1 MWTSIAF
8 SLTFVIAA
16 ANAGGDT
23 RCDATRQMFQDSAC
37 CGDGEKA
44 WCSSPS
50 LEDKLEDLQRENVKV
65 LNVLQ
70 TSRLKGGLQASLQSK
85 LIRGE
90 TTSSRTVNQYGG
102 LANMAAMIKNIKT
115 DTKAAGEHVFVVD
128 MGDFGS
134 GTSINADTRSKAY
147 ADFFNHL
154 DYDLVLIGNHDLD
167 FEQTACVDPTNSSIT
182 LEPQYCSNVANLRK
196 KMNMPFVAGNINWGP
211 GYDKVDFLWD
221 DAKGT
226 AEYDGLTLCYVAT
239 TSNKGKL
246 SQTSPK
252 EGTTFSPPGDYAR
265 KVFAAELPE
274 ENCELRTVF
283 HHGYMSQSYGPMLVN
298 INGESDK
305 YGSQRLDIVWS
316 DDGSVG
322 GIVTMHDA
330 RTGNDLE
337 DLEQTSYAEWSSEF
351 SHLMHEVVGNR
362 AREVSVV
369 LHYPRAIVAGYS
381 IGPNE
386 VDLDMLKT
394 TIEGL
399 APEGVTYIVERA
411 DHTDAGK
418 KEFALRVS
426 ARGDKV
432 DHIENLQAMLIEE
445 GLDGRRVMKRDFAA
459 QTLADL
465 RKLAKAMAQSK
476 LDGAGVHSFQAN
488 LQASVAAS
496 NVTIAMGTFEP
507 YEDFA
512 FASTRASDD
521 LLLGLSAQDLTDNMG
536 DALER
541 WATVNGK
548 YEVEYAGG
556 GVAISNRN
564 PFEIVYK
571 DGATT
576 DARQEDLDISQGN
589 SFGWDRIEY
598 DLVNRRIQKITH
610 NVLPVL
616 GDSSKNQDT
625 FDLSQM
631 VYYKDYGLVQPDA
644 TVGAMVTT
652 LFNDY
657 LGIDS
662 LGTFAKTHV
671 PFSGRLDGW
680 SPLNIISV
688 DSYVWYMTE
697 QVMPAHPELGLSST
711 TPIVSFVNQ
720 FSIHTGVPTQFG
732 GELESDKQVVTNLDL
747 VEQGQFANSFAI
759 AEISLANML
768 GWIFR
773 NVIFPYG
780 SGTCQSRVR
789 DYGNIEPLSGIVL
802 QFDNR
807 RDMWLNKD
815 GTSRRSICSWSDMK
829 DLVVNADDILPVVLN
844 KVWIRMAAD
853 GSRLPNDAPLDQWTL
868 IWNARAADA
877 PGKTSADAM
886 MWPSGLPVADRPAAW
901 EAKKLYV
908 PGSNYHVDY
917 LMPTFYGATSL
928 YHDTTISTDYY
939 AKGRLGIPSLFIA
952 ATMDGG
958 KSPGYITSIDETS
971 TFEDGTNMLEYIVAA
986 QANCG
991 DVSYDADLKK
1001 RFEIAATVKARFEP
1015 PIHLREQHVGATS
1028 LDPQVEPL
1036 TDSSGYAPLY
1046 LYMNT
1051 PQSTFDSQLLKRV
1064 AVDPSFDSSIREA
1077 SGSFYSNS
1085 KFRESLHLIQSPTD
1099 VDTQFMALCGFQVS
1113 RSGPST
1119 VYSL

>member
-1 MWTSIAF
+1 MKTKSIITLALTSVA
-8 SLTFVIAA
+8 LA
-16 ANAGGDT
+16 DD

-44 WCSSPS
+44 WCSSPN
-50 LEDKLEDLQRENVKV
+50 LDDKLDGLQQENVKV

-70 TSRLKGGLQASLQSK
+70 TSRLKGGLQSSLQSK
-85 LIRGE
+85 LVRGE
-90 TTSSRTVNQYGG
+90 TTSSRTVNEYGG
-102 LANMAAMIKNIKT
+102 MANIAAMIKNIKSGIE
-115 DTKAAGEHVFVVD
+115 AAGEHVFVVD
-128 MGDFGS
+128 MGDFSS
-134 GTSINADTRSKAY
+134 GTSINADTRGKAY
-147 ADFFNHL
+147 VDFFNHL

-167 FEQTACVDPTNSSIT
+167 FERSTCVDPTNSSIT
-182 LEPQYCSNVANLRK
+182 LEPEYCSTVADLRRGL
-196 KMNMPFVAGNINWGP
+196 NMPFVAGNINWGP
-211 GYDKVDFLWD
+211 GYDKVDFVWD

-246 SQTSPK
+246 IQTSPK
-252 EGTTFSPPGDYAR
+252 DGTTSSPPGDYAR
-265 KVFAAELPE
+265 KVLAAELPDA
-274 ENCELRTVF
+274 NCELRTVF
-283 HHGYMSQSYGPMLVN
+283 HHGYMSQSYSPMLVN
-298 INGESDK
+298 INGESDN
-305 YGSQRLDIVWS
+305 YGAQRLDVVWN
-316 DDGSVG
+316 DDGGYG
-322 GIVTMHDA
+322 GITTMHDA
-330 RTGNDLE
+330 RTGNVLE
-337 DLEQTSYAEWSSEF
+337 DIMQTSYAEWSSEF
-351 SHLMHEVVGNR
+351 SHMMHEVVGNR
-362 AREVSVV
+362 AREVDVV
-369 LHYPRAIVAGYS
+369 LHYPRALVAGYS
-381 IGPNE
+381 TGTDT
-386 VDLDMLKT
+386 VDLDGLKA

-399 APEGVTYIVERA
+399 APEGITYVVERA
-411 DHTDAGK
+411 DHTDVHK

-426 ARGDKV
+426 ARGDAV
-432 DHIENLQAMLIEE
+432 DHIENLKAMLIEE
-445 GLDGRRVMKRDFAA
+445 GIDGRRVMKRDFAA
-459 QTLADL
+459 QSLADV
-465 RKLAKAMAQSK
+465 RKLAKSMAQSK
-476 LDGAGVHSFQAN
+476 LDGAGLQSFQAD
-488 LQASVAAS
+488 LQASVAAA
-496 NVTIAMGTFEP
+496 NVSIAMGTFEP

-521 LLLGLSAQDLTDNMG
+521 LLLGLATQDFTEDG
-536 DALER
+536 KIDALER

-571 DGATT
+571 DGTKT

-598 DLVNRRIQKITH
+598 DLVNRRIKKITH
-610 NVLPVL
+610 NVIPVL
-616 GDSSKNQDT
+616 SNSSKNQDT

-631 VYYKDYGLVQPDA
+631 VYYKDYDLVQPDA
-644 TVGAMVTT
+644 TVGAMVNT

-671 PFSGRLDGW
+671 PFSGRLNGW

-688 DSYVWYMTE
+688 DSFVWYMTE
-697 QVMPAHPELGLSST
+697 RVMPAHPELGLDET
-711 TPIVSFVNQ
+711 VPIVSFVNQ
-720 FSIHTGVPTQFG
+720 FSIHTGAPTQFG
-732 GELESDKQVVTNLDL
+732 GELESDEQVVTNLDL
-747 VEQGQFANSFAI
+747 VEQGQFANTFAI

-780 SGTCQSRVR
+780 SGTCRSRVR
-789 DYGNIEPLSGIVL
+789 DYGSIEPLSGIVL

-815 GTSRRSICSWSDMK
+815 GSQRGSICDWGDMK
-829 DLVVNADDILPVVLN
+829 DLAVNAHDVLPVILN

-853 GSRLPNDAPLDQWTL
+853 GTRLPNNAPLDQWTL
-868 IWNARAADA
+868 IWDARAADA

-886 MWPSGLPVADRPAAW
+886 MWPSELPVADRPAAW
-901 EAKKLYV
+901 EAKKLYI
-908 PGSNYHVDY
+908 PGGNYHVDY
-917 LMPTFYGATSL
+917 LMPNFYGATSL

-952 ATMDGG
+952 DTMNSG
-958 KSPGYITSIDETS
+958 KSPGYITGIDETS
-971 TFEDGTNMLEYIVAA
+971 TFEDGTNMLEYIAAA

-1028 LDPQVEPL
+1028 LDPKDEPL
-1036 TDSSGYAPLY
+1036 TDSDGYAPFY
-1046 LYMNT
+1046 QYMNT
-1051 PQSTFDSQLLKRV
+1051 AQSTFDSQLLKRV
-1064 AVDPSFDSSIREA
+1064 SVDPSFDTSIQEA
-1077 SGSFYSNS
+1077 SGSFYSDS
-1085 KFRESLHLIQSPTD
+1085 SFRRTLHLIQSPTD

-1113 RSGPST
+1113 RTGPST
-1119 VYSL
+1119 VYSP